1 MKTIP
6 ESFQDLLMPATRALA
21 FLATLMRDG
30 SPQVT
35 PLWFSWDGQCI
46 LVNTAKGRTK
56 ERNMR
61 ERPAVALAIADPKI
75 PTRYIQIRGKVV
87 EVNET
92 GADEHI
98 NVLSLQYEGRP
109 WEKVPGQIRIQFKIL
124 PEQVNASQ

>member
-1 MKTIP
+1 
-6 ESFQDLLMPATRALA
+6 MPTTQAIA

-35 PLWFSWDGQCI
+35 PLWFSWDGQYI

-61 ERPAVALAIADPKI
+61 ERPVVALAIADPKI

-87 EVNET
+87 EINET

-98 NVLSLQYEGRP
+98 NVLSLLYEGKP
-109 WEKVPGQIRIQFKIL
+109 WEKVPGQIRVQFKIL
-124 PEQVNASQ
+124 PEHVNASQ

>member
-1 MKTIP
+1 
-6 ESFQDLLMPATRALA
+6 MPATRALA

-35 PLWFSWDGQCI
+35 PLWFSWDGQYI

-56 ERNMR
+56 ERNMQ
-61 ERPAVALAIADPKI
+61 ERPVVALAIADPKI

-87 EVNET
+87 EINET

-98 NVLSLQYEGRP
+98 NVLSLLYEGKP
-109 WEKVPGQIRIQFKIL
+109 WEKVPGQIRVQFKIL
-124 PEQVNASQ
+124 PEHVNASQ